1 MDKKTE
7 LQLLRRYAEIRR
19 LYEQTNTLSVLM
31 DELYTADL
39 TSSYFTD
46 EIRQLAGKI
55 APDAYRLKTLLT
67 TVEHQLLTQLTELQ
81 FTLRLSLEKSAM
93 CDLLLETY
101 SREDVPDL
109 AAAIQLTTL

>member
-1 MDKKTE
+1 MEKEKE
-7 LQLLRRYAEIRR
+7 LELLRKYAEIRR
-19 LYEQTNTLSVLM
+19 LYEQTNTISVLM
-31 DELYTADL
+31 DEFYTADL

-55 APDAYRLKTLLT
+55 APDAHRLKTLLT

-81 FTLRLSLEKSAM
+81 FTLRLPLEKSAM
-93 CDLLLETY
+93 CDLLLDIY

>member
-7 LQLLRRYAEIRR
+7 LELLRKYAEIRR

-31 DELYTADL
+31 GEFYTADL

-67 TVEHQLLTQLTELQ
+67 TVEHQLLTQLTESQ
-81 FTLRLSLEKSAM
+81 FTLRLPLEKVPCA
-93 CDLLLETY
+93 TY
-101 SREDVPDL
+101 YWRPTPGKTSP
-109 AAAIQLTTL
+109 TLQQRYN

>member
-7 LQLLRRYAEIRR
+7 LELLRKYAEIRR

-31 DELYTADL
+31 GEFYPADL

-55 APDAYRLKTLLT
+55 APDAHRLKTLLS
-67 TVEHQLLTQLTELQ
+67 TVEYQLLAQLTELQ
-81 FTLRLSLEKSAM
+81 FTLRLPLEKSAM
-93 CDLLLETY
+93 CDLRLETY

>member
-1 MDKKTE
+1 MEKEKE
-7 LQLLRRYAEIRR
+7 LELLRKYAEIRR
-19 LYEQTNTLSVLM
+19 LYEQTNTISVLM
-31 DELYTADL
+31 DEFYTADL

-55 APDAYRLKTLLT
+55 TPDAYRLKSLLT
-67 TVEHQLLTQLTELQ
+67 AVEYQLLAQLLELQ
-81 FTLRLSLEKSAM
+81 FTLQLPLGKSAM

-109 AAAIQLTTL
+109 AAAIQLTKL

>member
-7 LQLLRRYAEIRR
+7 LELLRKYAEIRR

-31 DELYTADL
+31 DEFYTADL

-46 EIRQLAGKI
+46 EIRQL
-55 APDAYRLKTLLT
+55 
-67 TVEHQLLTQLTELQ
+67 TELQ
-81 FTLRLSLEKSAM
+81 FTLRLPLEKSTM
-93 CDLLLETY
+93 CDLLLEIY
-101 SREDVPDL
+101 SREDVPNL

>member
-7 LQLLRRYAEIRR
+7 LELLRRYAEIRR
-19 LYEQTNTLSVLM
+19 LYEQTNTLSALM
-31 DELYTADL
+31 DEFYTADL

-55 APDAYRLKTLLT
+55 APDAHRLQSLLC
-67 TVEHQLLTQLTELQ
+67 TVEHHLLTQLTELQ
-81 FTLRLSLEKSAM
+81 FTLRLPLEKSAM
-93 CDLLLETY
+93 CDLLLEIY

-109 AAAIQLTTL
+109 AAAIQLTKL

>member
-7 LQLLRRYAEIRR
+7 LELLRRYAEIRR

-46 EIRQLAGKI
+46 EIRQL
-55 APDAYRLKTLLT
+55 
-67 TVEHQLLTQLTELQ
+67 TELQ
-81 FTLRLSLEKSAM
+81 FTLRLPLEKSAM
-93 CDLLLETY
+93 CDLLLEIY

>member
-7 LQLLRRYAEIRR
+7 LELLRKYAEIRR

-46 EIRQLAGKI
+46 EIRQL
-55 APDAYRLKTLLT
+55 
-67 TVEHQLLTQLTELQ
+67 TELQ
-81 FTLRLSLEKSAM
+81 FTLRLPLEKSAM

>member
-1 MDKKTE
+1 MEKEKE
-7 LQLLRRYAEIRR
+7 LELLRKYAEIRR

-55 APDAYRLKTLLT
+55 APDAHRLQSLLS
-67 TVEHQLLTQLTELQ
+67 TVEYQLLTQLTELQ
-81 FTLRLSLEKSAM
+81 FTLRLPLEKVP
-93 CDLLLETY
+93 CVTY
-101 SREDVPDL
+101 YWRPTPGKTSP
-109 AAAIQLTTL
+109 TLQQRYN